1 MMLREFQMKPT
12 VKLALMN
19 LLAGIAASSQTHR
32 GAANVAVFPAFQA
45 TSLSS
50 SELINPAELLKIIQ
64 APAGEKPLII
74 QVGSHV
80 LYQQAHIP
88 GSEYIG
94 PASSETGLQQ
104 MRKRVQSL
112 PRQKFIVLYCGCC
125 PWSHCPNVKPADD
138 ALRAMSFTNVKVLY
152 IAENFGAD
160 WVSKGYPV
168 AKGE

>member
-1 MMLREFQMKPT
+1 MKCLSL
-12 VKLALMN
+12 KLATIIVIALS
-19 LLAGIAASSQTHR
+19 GIAVSSPTHWS
-32 GAANVAVFPAFQA
+32 AATATALPAYQA

-50 SELINPAELLKIIQ
+50 SELINSEDLVKLLQ
-64 APAGEKPLII
+64 APKGEKPVVI

-80 LYQQAHIP
+80 LYEQAHIP

-104 MRKRVQSL
+104 LRARVQPL
-112 PRQKFIVLYCGCC
+112 PRKQFIVTYCGCC
-125 PWSHCPNVKPADD
+125 PWGHCPNVKPADD
-138 ALRAMSFTNVKVLY
+138 ALHAMGFTHVKVLY

-168 AKGE
+168 AKGG